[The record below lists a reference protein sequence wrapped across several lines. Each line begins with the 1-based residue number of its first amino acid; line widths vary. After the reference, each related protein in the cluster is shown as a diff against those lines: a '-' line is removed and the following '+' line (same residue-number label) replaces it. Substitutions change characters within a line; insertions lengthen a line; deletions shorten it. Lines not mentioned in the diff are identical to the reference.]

1 MHPQAHQ
8 GGGMSDNSDFIQ
20 ELKVVY
26 NLKSDEELI
35 IKLYMDKSALLSRVK
50 EARKEIMLIIKNE
63 ENSGAINVATGSLYR
78 AIDIIDNLI
87 PEAKEDK

>member
-1 MHPQAHQ
+1 
-8 GGGMSDNSDFIQ
+8 MSDNSDFIQ